1 MPNKSQLDD
10 LIHQINKFVIVSTAL
25 LERYARGYEELDG
38 NRLALEE
45 IRELLKEHFEEV
57 ARDADNLS
65 RRMDRLEQ
73 YIILVRMGEKEQS
86 GAITQHVTGEHVRRA
101 AREELGRQQEL
112 MLQYRK
118 NIDRVKLKI
127 AKYGETIPLVNELEG
142 YEDEIGKITE
152 AIERL
157 REALNQ

>member
-10 LIHQINKFVIVSTAL
+10 LIHQINKFVVVSTAL

-73 YIILVRMGEKEQS
+73 FIILVRMGDREQA
-86 GAITQHVTGEHVRRA
+86 GVITQHVTGEHVRRT

-112 MLQYRK
+112 LLQYRK

-142 YEDEIGKITE
+142 YEDETREITE